1 MLETVSDQPHIAK
14 NVAYELPD
22 YSKVWILLR
31 QRPFIDKEFGQDY
44 LDLFGNTFQKGLVL
58 YGSQSNQL
66 TGFHRLATLQ
76 SSNF

>member
-58 YGSQSNQL
+58 CGSQSNQL
-66 TGFHRLATLQ
+66 TSFYRLATLQ